1 MFKRISTCL
10 LGCVLAFYPFFGI
23 SAHTG
28 ADERQELIIET
39 SAKKSSDLIIDKTTT
54 NRIQKTY
61 GKFPLHFIRNTGQ
74 IDKKVKFYERGSGH
88 ATFFAK
94 DGVYLMLQAPNPDFQ
109 IPKNRHAI
117 TASKAKTLT
126 PELLKLAPVGANKNP
141 EIVADDKQ
149 KGKAN
154 YFIGNDPN
162 KWRTSIPTYKS
173 IIYKELYKGIDMKF
187 YGNNQQMEYDLIVKP
202 DANPSQ
208 VRFSYEGIESLNIT
222 GDGDLEVGLKQGK
235 LIQERP
241 YIYQEINGKRVQIN
255 GKFKVFQPLHTANG
269 HLLFSYGFQVAS
281 YNKKYPLI
289 IDPVLSYSTYLG
301 GSDSDTG
308 QGITVDASGNVYIT
322 GATSSIDFPVTGSS
336 SNFAG
341 ASDVFVTKINAA
353 GNTIEYSTYIGGNM
367 SDDGRDIAVD
377 ASGNVYITGLTYSA
391 DFPVLSSIQPIC
403 NSCPT
408 YSDAFIVK
416 MNASGA
422 IAYSTYLGGSY
433 YDFGNG
439 IAIDNAE
446 NAYITGETYSDNF
459 PVTSLN
465 TIFGGGSDAFI
476 TKINS
481 SGSAIGYSAYLS
493 GIGWDWG
500 MDISVDTSGSAYVTG
515 GTFSANFPTTG
526 LYTGFA
532 GWSDAFVAKINT
544 AGDAIIYSTY
554 LGGGMYDD
562 GWGIAIDASGNAYVT
577 GWTYSADFPTVSPI
591 QGICNNCPTYSDA
604 YVTKINASGDAVIY
618 STYIGGSNED
628 WSYGIA
634 VDASGNAYIAGLTV
648 SSDFPVAS
656 PIQAACIDCS
666 NSYSDAFITKINS
679 LGDSIVYS
687 TYLGGN
693 GWDWCSSISVSA
705 SGDAFITGGTEAFDF
720 PAVSPIDGVFG
731 GVYDAFV
738 AKIRE
743 NSPPNCIGASAS
755 LPIIVNNNND
765 MTAIS
770 ILNIIDPDL
779 DTVSIT
785 ITGITQDEPVKRSAS
800 DKRFPDGS
808 GIGTDTAWIRAER
821 FNNGDGRV
829 YQISFTASDGIGGIC
844 SGTVNVCVPRSK
856 DSGCIDDGQLY
867 DSTIP

>member
-1 MFKRISTCL
+1 M
-10 LGCVLAFYPFFGI
+10 
-23 SAHTG
+23 
-28 ADERQELIIET
+28 
-39 SAKKSSDLIIDKTTT
+39 
-54 NRIQKTY
+54 
-61 GKFPLHFIRNTGQ
+61 
-74 IDKKVKFYERGSGH
+74 
-88 ATFFAK
+88 
-94 DGVYLMLQAPNPDFQ
+94 
-109 IPKNRHAI
+109 
-117 TASKAKTLT
+117 
-126 PELLKLAPVGANKNP
+126 
-141 EIVADDKQ
+141 
-149 KGKAN
+149 
-154 YFIGNDPN
+154 
-162 KWRTSIPTYKS
+162 
-173 IIYKELYKGIDMKF
+173 
-187 YGNNQQMEYDLIVKP
+187 
-202 DANPSQ
+202 
-208 VRFSYEGIESLNIT
+208 
-222 GDGDLEVGLKQGK
+222 
-235 LIQERP
+235 
-241 YIYQEINGKRVQIN
+241 
-255 GKFKVFQPLHTANG
+255 
-269 HLLFSYGFQVAS
+269 
-281 YNKKYPLI
+281 
-289 IDPVLSYSTYLG
+289 
-301 GSDSDTG
+301 
-308 QGITVDASGNVYIT
+308 
-322 GATSSIDFPVTGSS
+322 
-336 SNFAG
+336 
-341 ASDVFVTKINAA
+341 
-353 GNTIEYSTYIGGNM
+353 GGN
-367 SDDGRDIAVD
+367 
-377 ASGNVYITGLTYSA
+377 
-391 DFPVLSSIQPIC
+391 
-403 NSCPT
+403 
-408 YSDAFIVK
+408 
-416 MNASGA
+416 
-422 IAYSTYLGGSY
+422 
-433 YDFGNG
+433 
-439 IAIDNAE
+439 
-446 NAYITGETYSDNF
+446 
-459 PVTSLN
+459 
-465 TIFGGGSDAFI
+465 
-476 TKINS
+476 
-481 SGSAIGYSAYLS
+481 
-493 GIGWDWG
+493 GWDWG
-500 MDISVDTSGSAYVTG
+500 MGIAVDTSGSAYVTG
-515 GTFSANFPTTG
+515 GTFSANFPTTN

-532 GWSDAFVAKINT
+532 GWSDAFVTKIN
-544 AGDAIIYSTY
+544 AVGDNIIYSTY

-562 GWGIAIDASGNAYVT
+562 GWGIAIDASGNAYIT

-743 NSPPNCIGASAS
+743 NSPPNCSGASAS
-755 LPIIVNNNND
+755 LPIILDNNRD

-808 GIGTDTAWIRAER
+808 GIGADTAWIRVER
-821 FNNGDGRV
+821 DNSGNGRV

>member
-1 MFKRISTCL
+1 MFKRIPAYL
-10 LGCVLAFYPFFGI
+10 LGCVMAFYPFSGI

-39 SAKKSSDLIIDKTTT
+39 SAKKSSAPIIDKTTT

-88 ATFFAK
+88 SIFFAK
-94 DGVYLMLQAPNPDFQ
+94 EGVYLMFQAPNPDFQ

-235 LIQERP
+235 LIHKRP
-241 YIYQEINGKRVQIN
+241 YIYQEVNGKRVQIN

-322 GATSSIDFPVTGSS
+322 GAPSSIDFPVTGSS

-422 IAYSTYLGGSY
+422 IAYSTYLGGNY
-433 YDFGNG
+433 YDFGYG
-439 IAIDNAE
+439 IAVDNAE
-446 NAYITGETYSDNF
+446 NAYITGESYSDNF

-465 TIFGGGSDAFI
+465 TTFGGGSDAFI

-481 SGSAIGYSAYLS
+481 SGSAIGYSTYM
-493 GIGWDWG
+493 GGNGWDWG
-500 MDISVDTSGSAYVTG
+500 MGISVDTSGSAYVTG

-544 AGDAIIYSTY
+544 A
-554 LGGGMYDD
+554 
-562 GWGIAIDASGNAYVT
+562 
-577 GWTYSADFPTVSPI
+577 
-591 QGICNNCPTYSDA
+591 
-604 YVTKINASGDAVIY
+604 GDAVIY

-679 LGDSIVYS
+679 LGDSTVYS